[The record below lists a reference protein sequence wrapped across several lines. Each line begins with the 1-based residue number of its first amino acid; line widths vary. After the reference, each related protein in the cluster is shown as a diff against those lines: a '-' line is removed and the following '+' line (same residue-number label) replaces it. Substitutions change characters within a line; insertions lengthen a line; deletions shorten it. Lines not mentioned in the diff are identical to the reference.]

1 LSHFVEVD
9 FVAWRVLSG
18 VVQYIELSGSI
29 WADLSG
35 VLGEILMIEENLS
48 VFEHLS
54 FCGNLRENWPQFH
67 LDNRV
72 VDLIKLIQIVYFG
85 YDSILGQFPGL
96 TVIVPPKNDKI
107 GEICGFPKRS
117 WPWDDN
123 YVNISSK

>member
-18 VVQYIELSGSI
+18 LVQYIELSGSI

-54 FCGNLRENWPQFH
+54 FCGNLREN
-67 LDNRV
+67 
-72 VDLIKLIQIVYFG
+72 
-85 YDSILGQFPGL
+85 
-96 TVIVPPKNDKI
+96 
-107 GEICGFPKRS
+107 
-117 WPWDDN
+117 
-123 YVNISSK
+123 